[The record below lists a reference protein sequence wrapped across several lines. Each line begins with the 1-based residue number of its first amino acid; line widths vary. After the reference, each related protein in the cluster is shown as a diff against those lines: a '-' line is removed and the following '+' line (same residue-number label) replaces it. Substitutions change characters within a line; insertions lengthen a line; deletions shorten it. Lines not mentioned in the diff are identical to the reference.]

1 MFNNIGR
8 KIKTFAK
15 VMCWIGII
23 ASVVAGLVMIATS
36 FSSYAPAAGIVT
48 GILTAVLGSLFSW
61 VGSVTVFGG
70 IGVALLGS
78 LLSWVGSFLMV
89 GFGELVEN
97 TAEIAANTRKNDYNN
112 Y

>member
-23 ASVVAGLVMIATS
+23 VSVAAGLVMIASS
-36 FSSYAPAAGIVT
+36 FSGYTPAAGIVS

-61 VGSVTVFGG
+61 VGSFV
-70 IGVALLGS
+70 L
-78 LLSWVGSFLMV
+78 V

-97 TAEIAANTRKNDYNN
+97 TAEIAANTRKNGYNN

>member
-23 ASVVAGLVMIATS
+23 SSVLAGLVMIAAS
-36 FSSYAPAAGIVT
+36 FSGRAATAGILM
-48 GILTAVLGSLFSW
+48 GIAVALVGSL
-61 VGSVTVFGG
+61 
-70 IGVALLGS
+70 I
-78 LLSWVGSFLMV
+78 SWVGSFMLV

-97 TAEIAANTRKNDYNN
+97 TAEIAANTRKDGYNN

>member
-23 ASVVAGLVMIATS
+23 ASVVAGLAMIAGS
-36 FSSYAPAAGIVT
+36 SSSYAPAAGIVA
-48 GILTAVLGSLFSW
+48 GILTAVMGSLFSW
-61 VGSVTVFGG
+61 VGSFM
-70 IGVALLGS
+70 L
-78 LLSWVGSFLMV
+78 V

-97 TAEIAANTRKNDYNN
+97 TAEIAANTRKDGYNN

>member
-1 MFNNIGR
+1 MEYPPGDRKRTEERIMFNNIGR

-36 FSSYAPAAGIVT
+36 FSSYAPAAGIVA

-61 VGSVTVFGG
+61 VGSFM
-70 IGVALLGS
+70 
-78 LLSWVGSFLMV
+78 MV

-97 TAEIAANTRKNDYNN
+97 TAEIAANTRKNGYNN
-112 Y
+112 F

>member
-36 FSSYAPAAGIVT
+36 FSSDAPAAGIVA
-48 GILTAVLGSLFSW
+48 GILTAVMGSLFSW
-61 VGSVTVFGG
+61 VGSFM
-70 IGVALLGS
+70 L
-78 LLSWVGSFLMV
+78 V

>member
-23 ASVVAGLVMIATS
+23 ASVVAGLVMIATI
-36 FSSYAPAAGIVT
+36 FSSYAPTAGIVA

-61 VGSVTVFGG
+61 VGSFM
-70 IGVALLGS
+70 
-78 LLSWVGSFLMV
+78 MV

-97 TAEIAANTRKNDYNN
+97 TAEIAANTRKNGYNN

>member
-36 FSSYAPAAGIVT
+36 FSSYAPAAGIAA

-61 VGSVTVFGG
+61 VGSFM
-70 IGVALLGS
+70 
-78 LLSWVGSFLMV
+78 MV

-97 TAEIAANTRKNDYNN
+97 TAEIAANTRKNGYNN

>member
-36 FSSYAPAAGIVT
+36 FSGYAPAAGIVA

-61 VGSVTVFGG
+61 VGSFM
-70 IGVALLGS
+70 
-78 LLSWVGSFLMV
+78 MV

-97 TAEIAANTRKNDYNN
+97 TAEIAANTRKNGYNN

>member
-23 ASVVAGLVMIATS
+23 VSVVAGLVMIVGS
-36 FSSYAPAAGIVT
+36 FFSYVYAPAAGIAS
-48 GILTAVLGSLFSW
+48 GLLTAVLGSLFSW
-61 VGSVTVFGG
+61 VGSFM
-70 IGVALLGS
+70 
-78 LLSWVGSFLMV
+78 MV

-97 TAEIAANTRKNDYNN
+97 TAEIAANTRQNGYNN
-112 Y
+112 F

>member
-23 ASVVAGLVMIATS
+23 SSVLTGLVMIAGS
-36 FSSYAPAAGIVT
+36 FSGRFSGPAAAV
-48 GILTAVLGSLFSW
+48 GILSGIAVALVGSL
-61 VGSVTVFGG
+61 
-70 IGVALLGS
+70 I
-78 LLSWVGSFLMV
+78 SWVGSFMMV

-97 TAEIAANTRKNDYNN
+97 SAEIAANTRKNN

>member
-8 KIKTFAK
+8 KIKTLAK
-15 VMCWIGII
+15 VICWIGII
-23 ASVVAGLVMIATS
+23 ASVLAGVAMIVGS
-36 FSSYAPAAGIVT
+36 LSSYAPAMGIVT

-61 VGSVTVFGG
+61 VGSFV
-70 IGVALLGS
+70 
-78 LLSWVGSFLMV
+78 MV

-97 TAEIAANTRKNDYNN
+97 TAEIAANTRKNGYNN

>member
-1 MFNNIGR
+1 MFNNIGS
-8 KIKTFAK
+8 KIQTFAK

-23 ASVVAGLVMIATS
+23 VSVVAGLVVRIVSS
-36 FSSYAPAAGIVT
+36 FSGYAPAAGIVA

-61 VGSVTVFGG
+61 VGSFM
-70 IGVALLGS
+70 
-78 LLSWVGSFLMV
+78 MV

-97 TAEIAANTRKNDYNN
+97 TAEIAANTRKNGYNN